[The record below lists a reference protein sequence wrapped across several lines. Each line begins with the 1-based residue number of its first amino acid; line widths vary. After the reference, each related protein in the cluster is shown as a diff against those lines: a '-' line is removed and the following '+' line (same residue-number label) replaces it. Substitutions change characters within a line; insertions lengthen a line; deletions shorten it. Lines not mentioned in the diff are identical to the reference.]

1 MYILSTCTVNLLWWW
16 NERISS
22 HTYHNTDVPNFH
34 TLSKGTLRMPPPRK
48 FGAWEGPSRGWWWLI
63 PSFSVSC
70 TSHRTANGEP
80 GTIGEAFCCKADPG
94 GLVVCHVCVCVW
106 FWGNVWKCIIHIYL
120 YLYTYKSYIDF
131 ICICTYLFSKSL
143 WINVILDSWP
153 YRLSIFLWLGC
164 AEKGICIFLT

>member
-1 MYILSTCTVNLLWWW
+1 MICFQQHIYRKNPDKNMYILSTCTVNLLWWW

-94 GLVVCHVCVCVW
+94 GLVVCHVCVCLIL
-106 FWGNVWKCIIHIYL
+106 GKCMEMYNSYIFIFIYIQKLYRFYMHL
-120 YLYTYKSYIDF
+120 YLFVFQI
-131 ICICTYLFSKSL
+131 SL
-143 WINVILDSWP
+143 NKCNP
-153 YRLSIFLWLGC
+153 R
-164 AEKGICIFLT
+164 